1 MKDMLLSAQMNQL
14 PVNNIIGEDIKS
26 FCDDI
31 VQTYNTR
38 KVKFLRFLKD
48 LNFCLVL
55 LAVISVL
62 FQIFNAEFNLNII
75 IIFIS
80 TWFLYRY
87 IMNYLYKKLCL
98 KFKGLKNKIKC
109 LILIFLVSVITM
121 FPIVLLIIRYCNLVM
136 NGYYTAAA

>member
-1 MKDMLLSAQMNQL
+1 MNLKGFNNKLTGEYETAYEDIISYLQACNISPDSEFSAGVQEDMKDMLLSAQMNQL

-87 IMNYLYKKLCL
+87 IMNYLYKKL
-98 KFKGLKNKIKC
+98 
-109 LILIFLVSVITM
+109 
-121 FPIVLLIIRYCNLVM
+121 
-136 NGYYTAAA
+136 